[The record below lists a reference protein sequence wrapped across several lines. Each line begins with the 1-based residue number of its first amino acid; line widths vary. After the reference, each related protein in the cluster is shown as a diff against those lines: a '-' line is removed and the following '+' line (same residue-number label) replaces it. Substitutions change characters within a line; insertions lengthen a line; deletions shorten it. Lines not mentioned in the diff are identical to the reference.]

1 MTTPYIV
8 RRMAQGSGPW
18 LEYRRTHIGSS
29 DAPVIVRESPYR
41 GPLDLYAEKLGP
53 PQEHDPMTE
62 RLFRIGHHMEP
73 LILEMYA
80 EETGRKVRPGRVLE
94 SREMPWL
101 FASLDGEYKDRIVEA
116 KWTSSSRWSD
126 GVPDDVVVQVTHQM
140 AVRGA
145 RIADVAVLRGR
156 DFQVHTIPFDESLWY
171 GILTMEQDFLG
182 ALRRREPPE
191 PGPSESDRRAIARL
205 HPEENGEMVLADGAL
220 ETLVHLWIGEKA
232 AAKAV
237 QESLDSLENSIR
249 FAIGDN
255 AGVVGSD
262 FQVTYRKNR
271 DSERVAWKDL
281 AGSLESIISEA
292 APDRLDEVQ
301 TLRGLYTTVT
311 PGPRVLRVKQE
322 VHGDD

>member
-8 RRMAQGSGPW
+8 RRMAQGSRPW

-29 DAPVIVRESPYR
+29 DAPVIVGESPYR
-41 GPLDLYAEKLGP
+41 GPLDLYAEKIGP
-53 PQEHDPMTE
+53 PEEPDPMTA

-116 KWTSSSRWSD
+116 KWTSSSRWGD

-145 RIADVAVLRGR
+145 RVADVAVLRGR

-171 GILTMEQDFLG
+171 GILGMEQDFLG
-182 ALRRREPPE
+182 TLRRREPPE
-191 PGPSESDRRAIARL
+191 PGPTEADRRAIARL
-205 HPEENGEMVLADGAL
+205 HPEDNGEMIVADSAL
-220 ETLVHLWIGEKA
+220 ETLVHLWLAERV
-232 AAKAV
+232 AAKATAEAV
-237 QESLDSLENSIR
+237 ESLENSIR
-249 FAIGDN
+249 FALGDN
-255 AGVVGSD
+255 TGAVGSD
-262 FQVTYRKNR
+262 FQVTYRKNK

-322 VHGDD
+322 DKG